1 MASKAAVVDHLRQV
15 SLFQTCTAKDLQRIA
30 KVVDEVKLEA
40 GRVLTDQGQT
50 GTEAYVLLEG
60 SATVRRNG
68 KKVTTL
74 GPGAVIGELS
84 LLDRGP
90 RTATVTTDSPCTVLV
105 IRQQNF
111 TGILDEVPALAHKM
125 LATLA
130 GRIRDLDRQ
139 TYG

>member
-1 MASKAAVVDHLRQV
+1 MASKAAVLDHLRQV
-15 SLFQTCTAKDLQRIA
+15 SLFQTCTTKDLQRIA